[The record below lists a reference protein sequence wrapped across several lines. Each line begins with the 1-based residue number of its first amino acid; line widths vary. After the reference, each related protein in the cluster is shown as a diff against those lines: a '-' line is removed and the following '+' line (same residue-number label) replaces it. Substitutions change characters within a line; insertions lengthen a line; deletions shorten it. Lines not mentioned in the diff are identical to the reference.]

1 MKFDKVNPEIFK
13 EIQIN
18 AGVILKEFDPAEP
31 TLTTENIVCAT
42 TGGITVNCTPTFV
55 DYGSDIDN
63 VPDNTMELKRIDG
76 YTCEMSF
83 TVLNMTEETVK
94 MALGATET
102 LDDGRIICKPTLD
115 STDFKDFWYVGDLSD
130 GGCIAVLL
138 KNALSTAGFSL
149 KTTKKGKGTVG
160 VTLTGHVSITDP
172 DVIPMEF
179 YIITGDAVEGASTTT
194 TTTTTTPEDDEEET
208 GY

>member
-1 MKFDKVNPEIFK
+1 MKFGKVNPEIFK

-18 AGVILKEFDPAEP
+18 AGVVLKEFDPAEP

-42 TGGITVNCTPTFV
+42 TGGITVNCTPTFT

-83 TVLNMTEETVK
+83 TVLNMT
-94 MALGATET
+94 LGATDT
-102 LDDGRIICKPTLD
+102 LDNGRIICKPTLD
-115 STDFKDFWYVGDLSD
+115 SADFKDFWYVGDLSD

-160 VTLTGHVSITDP
+160 VTLTGHVSISDP
-172 DVIPMEF
+172 DVVPMEF
-179 YIITGDAVEGASTTT
+179 YIIKGDAVEGASTTT
-194 TTTTTTPEDDEEET
+194 TTPEDDEEGA

>member
-1 MKFDKVNPEIFK
+1 MNFGKVNPEIFK
-13 EIQIN
+13 EIQIGT
-18 AGVILKEFDPAEP
+18 GVVLKEFDPNEP
-31 TLTTENIVCAT
+31 TSKVENIVCAT
-42 TGGITVNCTPTFV
+42 TGGITVNCTPTFT

-63 VPDNTMELKRIDG
+63 VSDNTMELKRIDG

-102 LDDGRIICKPTLD
+102 LDDGRIICKLTL
-115 STDFKDFWYVGDLSD
+115 SPADFKDFWYVGNLSD

-138 KNALSTAGFSL
+138 KNALSTAGFNL
-149 KTTKKGKGTVG
+149 KTAKKDKGKVG
-160 VTLTGHVSITDP
+160 VTLTGHVSISDP

-179 YIITGDAVEGASTTT
+179 YIIKGDAVEGASTTT
-194 TTTTTTPEDDEEET
+194 TTPEDDEEGA

>member
-1 MKFDKVNPEIFK
+1 MKFNKVNPEIFK

-31 TLTTENIVCAT
+31 TLTTKNIVCAT
-42 TGGITVNCTPTFV
+42 TGGITVNCTPTFT

-94 MALGATET
+94 MTLGATDT
-102 LDDGRIICKPTLD
+102 LDNGRIICKPTL
-115 STDFKDFWYVGDLSD
+115 SSADFKDFWYVGDLSD

-160 VTLTGHVSITDP
+160 VTLTGHVSISDP

-179 YIITGDAVEGASTTT
+179 YIIKGDAIDGTSTTT
-194 TTTTTTPEDDEEET
+194 TTTPDDEEET

>member
-1 MKFDKVNPEIFK
+1 MKFGKVNPEIFK
-13 EIQIN
+13 EIQIG
-18 AGVILKEFDPAEP
+18 AGSVLKEFDPNEP
-31 TLTTENIVCAT
+31 TLAEENIVCAT
-42 TGGITVNCTPTFV
+42 TGGITVNCTPTFT

-63 VPDNTMELKRIDG
+63 VSDNTMELKRIDG
-76 YTCEMSF
+76 HTCEMSF

-102 LDDGRIICKPTLD
+102 LGDGRIICKPTL
-115 STDFKDFWYVGDLSD
+115 SPADFKDFWYVGDLSD

-149 KTTKKGKGTVG
+149 KTTKKDKGKVG
-160 VTLTGHVSITDP
+160 VTLTGHVSISDP

-179 YIITGDAVEGASTTT
+179 YIIKGDAVEGASTTT
-194 TTTTTTPEDDEEET
+194 TTTPEDEEET

>member
-13 EIQIN
+13 EIQVN
-18 AGVILKEFDPAEP
+18 AGVVMKEFDPINP

-42 TGGITVNCTPTFV
+42 TGGITVNCTPTFT

-94 MALGATET
+94 MTLGATDT
-102 LDDGRIICKPTLD
+102 LDDGGIICRPTLD
-115 STDFKDFWYVGDLSD
+115 PADFKDFWYVGDLSD

-160 VTLTGHVSITDP
+160 VTLTGHVSISDP
-172 DVIPMEF
+172 DVVPIKF
-179 YIITGDAVEGASTTT
+179 YVIKGNAMGGTSTTT
-194 TTTTTTPEDDEEET
+194 TATPEDDDEEET

>member
-42 TGGITVNCTPTFV
+42 TGGITVNCTPTFT

-83 TVLNMTEETVK
+83 TVLNMTEDTVK
-94 MALGATET
+94 MALGATNT
-102 LDDGRIICKPTLD
+102 LDNGRIICNPTL
-115 STDFKDFWYVGDLSD
+115 SSENFKDFWYVGDLSD

-149 KTTKKGKGTVG
+149 KTTKNGKGTVG
-160 VTLTGHVSITDP
+160 VTLTGHVSISDP

-179 YIITGDAVEGASTTT
+179 YVIKGDAVEGTS
-194 TTTTTTPEDDEEET
+194 TTTTTTPEDDEEGA